1 MAPARSTGRSTW
13 ASHLISHAAANQRF
27 VIACNVADPHQHCP
41 SMIISPRGEVLG
53 QLPVGQPTV
62 LRAVIDTEA
71 ISDWYLSQR
80 RTDLLRL
87 RYQAS

>member
-1 MAPARSTGRSTW
+1 
-13 ASHLISHAAANQRF
+13 
-27 VIACNVADPHQHCP
+27 
-41 SMIISPRGEVLG
+41 MIISPRGEVLG
-53 QLPVGQPTV
+53 QLPAGQTAV

>member
-1 MAPARSTGRSTW
+1 
-13 ASHLISHAAANQRF
+13 
-27 VIACNVADPHQHCP
+27 
-41 SMIISPRGEVLG
+41 MIISPRGEVLG
-53 QLPVGQPTV
+53 QLPAGQPTV